1 MRVFLRF
8 FLSLS
13 PADGAV
19 FLEVFLAAAGAL
31 DAVAGALE
39 AVAEAGAFPPTA
51 DAGLGAIGNS

>member
-1 MRVFLRF
+1 LRF